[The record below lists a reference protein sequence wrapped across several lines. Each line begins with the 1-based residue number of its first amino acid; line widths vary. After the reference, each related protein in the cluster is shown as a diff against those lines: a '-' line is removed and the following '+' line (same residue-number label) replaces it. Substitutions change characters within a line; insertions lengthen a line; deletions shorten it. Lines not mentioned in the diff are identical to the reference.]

1 MAQALV
7 NAQHQVNLAA
17 LPSFSDNVKEDKY
30 TAAQWLQKVL
40 LHRQAAAWT
49 DDQIITHVRNA
60 LKDKVIDW
68 FDALPSY
75 GVSQNVWAEIQT
87 RFETDFRAK
96 PTPTSVVAKIPEIK
110 QAADENVN
118 NYFNRA
124 NKILWELKSNINP
137 ATLVIPA
144 IILPDAE
151 AVAWEAIHENTRN
164 GIINHVRLH
173 SVAKSLEC
181 YNVLII
187 TAGLKPS
194 IKTKVLGANLTGM
207 AEIKDLAL
215 KTEQLEEEKKSKT
228 IGFPVNPVDEEDEV
242 DALRYGNNRGGFNKS
257 YRGGHSSQYRGGR
270 GGYQP
275 SRGGHEPSRGGYTGA
290 NRGGQQNNQ
299 NQTPPSTQ
307 NQRGGYTSQKG
318 TGTSNG
324 GQNTG
329 KWCANCKKPTHNTAQ
344 CWTKKK
350 INPVEGEEQH
360 QSQTQ
365 QDQNNEKDPDFD
377 EELNSFYLTKN

>member
-1 MAQALV
+1 
-7 NAQHQVNLAA
+7 
-17 LPSFSDNVKEDKY
+17 
-30 TAAQWLQKVL
+30 
-40 LHRQAAAWT
+40 
-49 DDQIITHVRNA
+49 
-60 LKDKVIDW
+60 
-68 FDALPSY
+68 
-75 GVSQNVWAEIQT
+75 
-87 RFETDFRAK
+87 
-96 PTPTSVVAKIPEIK
+96 
-110 QAADENVN
+110 
-118 NYFNRA
+118 
-124 NKILWELKSNINP
+124 
-137 ATLVIPA
+137 
-144 IILPDAE
+144 
-151 AVAWEAIHENTRN
+151 
-164 GIINHVRLH
+164 
-173 SVAKSLEC
+173 
-181 YNVLII
+181 VLII

-194 IKTKVLGANLTGM
+194 IKTKALSANLTGM

-215 KTEQLEEEKKSKT
+215 KTERLEEEKKSKT
-228 IGFPVNPVDEEDEV
+228 IAFPVNPVDEEDEV
-242 DALRYGNNRGGFNKS
+242 DALRYGNNGGGFNKS

-307 NQRGGYTSQKG
+307 NQRGGYTSQIG

-365 QDQNNEKDPDFD
+365 QNQNNEKDPDFD

>member
-1 MAQALV
+1 MAQALI

-75 GVSQNVWAEIQT
+75 GVSQNVWAQIQT
-87 RFETDFRAK
+87 RFEIDFEAK
-96 PTPTSVVAKIPEIK
+96 PTPTSIVAKLPEVK

-124 NKILWELKSNINP
+124 NKILWELKTNIDPNI
-137 ATLVIPA
+137 LHIPE

-151 AVAWEAIHENTRN
+151 AAAWEDIAEASRN
-164 GIINHVRLH
+164 RIINHVRLH
-173 SVAKSLEC
+173 AVAKALEC

-194 IKTKVLGANLTGM
+194 LKAKILGADLNNM

-215 KTEQLEEEKKSKT
+215 RTEKLEKERNAKTNS
-228 IGFPVNPVDEEDEV
+228 FAVNPVDEEDGV
-242 DALRYGNNRGGFNKS
+242 DAIYNGNRNNFNKS
-257 YRGGHSSQYRGGR
+257 YRGGHSSQHRGGR

-275 SRGGHEPSRGGYTGA
+275 PRGSDTSRGGYSGTHKSKP
-290 NRGGQQNNQ
+290 QNGQ
-299 NQTPPSTQ
+299 NQAQQTTQ
-307 NQRGGYTSQKG
+307 PQRGGHSGQRGTNTS
-318 TGTSNG
+318 G
-324 GQNTG
+324 GDQNTG
-329 KWCANCKKPTHNTAQ
+329 KWCANCKRPTHNTAQ
-344 CWTKKK
+344 CWTKKRV
-350 INPVEGEEQH
+350 NPVEDEAQD
-360 QSQTQ
+360 QSQPQ
-365 QDQNNEKDPDFD
+365 PDQNNDKETEFADAVH
-377 EELNSFYLTKN
+377 SFYSTKN

>member
-1 MAQALV
+1 MAQALI

-40 LHRQAAAWT
+40 LHRQAAGWT

-75 GVSQNVWAEIQT
+75 GVSQNVWAQIQT
-87 RFETDFRAK
+87 RFEIDFEAK
-96 PTPTSVVAKIPEIK
+96 PTPTSIVAKLPEVK

-124 NKILWELKSNINP
+124 NKILWELKTNIDPNVLNIP
-137 ATLVIPA
+137 EIMLPDNEAQAWEDIPA
-144 IILPDAE
+144 AS
-151 AVAWEAIHENTRN
+151 RN
-164 GIINHVRLH
+164 RIINHVRLH
-173 SVAKSLEC
+173 SVAKALEC

-194 IKTKVLGANLTGM
+194 LKAKVLGANLNNM

-215 KTEQLEEEKKSKT
+215 RTEKLEKEKNAKTN
-228 IGFPVNPVDEEDEV
+228 GFTVNPVDEEDEV
-242 DALRYGNNRGGFNKS
+242 DAIYNGNRSNKS

-270 GGYQP
+270 GGYQHP
-275 SRGGHEPSRGGYTGA
+275 RGSDSSRGGYSGTHKTKP
-290 NRGGQQNNQ
+290 QNGQ
-299 NQTPPSTQ
+299 NQAQPAKQP
-307 NQRGGYTSQKG
+307 QRGGHNGQRGANTSSG
-318 TGTSNG
+318 D
-324 GQNTG
+324 QNTG
-329 KWCANCKKPTHNTAQ
+329 KWCANCKRPTHNTAQ
-344 CWTKKK
+344 CWTKKRV
-350 INPVEGEEQH
+350 NPVEDETQD
-360 QSQTQ
+360 QSQPQ
-365 QDQNNEKDPDFD
+365 PDQNNEKDTEFADAVH
-377 EELNSFYLTKN
+377 SFYNSKN